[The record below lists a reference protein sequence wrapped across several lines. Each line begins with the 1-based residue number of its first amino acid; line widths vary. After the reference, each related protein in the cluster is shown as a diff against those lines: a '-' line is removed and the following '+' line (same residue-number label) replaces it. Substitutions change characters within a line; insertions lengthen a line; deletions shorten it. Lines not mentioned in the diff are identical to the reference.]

1 MLKVALPKLVN
12 IEKAVS
18 RKGKAENV
26 QQPIPKTLGE
36 LQFDLN
42 LCRTKTDVH
51 ENFLMADTGP
61 ADPERVVIFGSQ
73 TDLARLSTCDVW
85 LVDGTFWTCPDL
97 FYQLWVVHGRY
108 GYSFLFYY

>member
-42 LCRTKTDVH
+42 LCRTKRC
-51 ENFLMADTGP
+51 A
-61 ADPERVVIFGSQ
+61 
-73 TDLARLSTCDVW
+73 
-85 LVDGTFWTCPDL
+85 
-97 FYQLWVVHGRY
+97 
-108 GYSFLFYY
+108 